1 MRVGLSQL
9 DQAFCACSFF
19 NLMITYKRIGFQV
32 LEKDTPVLQDIYIY
46 LSKVQRKDLQL
57 SLFVLKVVRGNSLVV
72 QQLILVIFTGMAQV
86 QFLVRELRSCKLPV
100 MTKREKKRDLEV
112 FQDLVRCWL
121 EQTINT
127 FGNLDF
133 SRQQ

>member
-72 QQLILVIFTGMAQV
+72 QQLTLVIFTGMAQV